1 MIKQIKILSGLIFT
15 KRMKYFNDSVSK
27 YKCHHIQLKPD
38 CTLVFTW
45 NESIPLRLKLKLARI
60 CGRPDDAYRLLQQMI
75 EIGNI
80 RPIIHYSDIYRL
92 NSFNAF
98 KQAVYNFQPGI
109 KISRRQ
115 LKKVLQE
122 DS

>member
-1 MIKQIKILSGLIFT
+1 MIKQIKILSRLIFT

-45 NESIPLRLKLKLARI
+45 NKSIPLRLKLKLARI
-60 CGRPDDAYRLLQQMI
+60 CGRPDDACRLLQQMTDV
-75 EIGNI
+75 GNI

-98 KQAVYNFQPGI
+98 KQAVRNFQPGI

-115 LKKVLQE
+115 LEKVLQE
-122 DS
+122 DN